1 MSPDSKA
8 PSQDSAAWE
17 VDAAVTSV
25 APNSRSRAKAQANT
39 QAQAQGRARRGSRAC
54 VALDGTGGD
63 NQNTRAVVD
72 AVRFAMAMYPQLDLI
87 IFGSSQL
94 EHDLAKAG
102 IKEDRYQFR
111 MAQQTIPQDECPR
124 DVLKYYRN
132 AAMVQAMLSV
142 QSGEAD
148 SMISSG
154 GTGPLVCVARH
165 ILGVQ
170 HLSERRMEHKERI
183 AMQLGLSAKGAA
195 AFIRGGAVRPCFS
208 ARIPV
213 GPQRF
218 ALMLDLGANA
228 TCTPSGLYD
237 FACLGSEC
245 AKISLELPSPRV
257 AILNVG
263 TELGKGNA
271 LVQQAREYIEQ
282 DRSLQYVGFIEG
294 NRIFR
299 NDADVIV
306 TDGFTGNVALKAAE
320 GVADIYG
327 SSGGMKR
334 FFSKMARPEWLL
346 PWQYN
351 GSVLL
356 GVNGVVVKSHASAG
370 VEAFA
375 VAVVEAARAAQAS
388 LAENMQRRLSKD

>member
-1 MSPDSKA
+1 
-8 PSQDSAAWE
+8 
-17 VDAAVTSV
+17 
-25 APNSRSRAKAQANT
+25 
-39 QAQAQGRARRGSRAC
+39 
-54 VALDGTGGD
+54 
-63 NQNTRAVVD
+63 
-72 AVRFAMAMYPQLDLI
+72 
-87 IFGSSQL
+87 
-94 EHDLAKAG
+94 
-102 IKEDRYQFR
+102 
-111 MAQQTIPQDECPR
+111 
-124 DVLKYYRN
+124 
-132 AAMVQAMLSV
+132 
-142 QSGEAD
+142 
-148 SMISSG
+148 
-154 GTGPLVCVARH
+154 
-165 ILGVQ
+165 
-170 HLSERRMEHKERI
+170 
-183 AMQLGLSAKGAA
+183 
-195 AFIRGGAVRPCFS
+195 
-208 ARIPV
+208 
-213 GPQRF
+213 
-218 ALMLDLGANA
+218 MLDLGANA
-228 TCTPSGLYD
+228 TCTPSDLYD